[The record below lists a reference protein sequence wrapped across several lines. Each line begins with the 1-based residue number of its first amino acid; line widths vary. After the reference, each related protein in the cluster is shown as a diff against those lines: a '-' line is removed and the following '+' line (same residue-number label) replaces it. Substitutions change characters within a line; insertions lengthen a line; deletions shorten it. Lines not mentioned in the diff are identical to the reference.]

1 VTSWATICTVSAM
14 LYTFVVS
21 SGHAQ
26 TQNQDQIAQRLQ
38 FINEL
43 CLSGKQY
50 DLHADAKGNIVI
62 KKLTPGSQGSAT
74 ISQREA
80 EGATFIYGKKLEIIT
95 DYEARECTKASLE
108 YVLKFIK
115 EESSKA
121 DVPNIKQKSSK
132 AGTPNI
138 GKSKRIDL
146 SGLWLASGYICRA
159 VVPEEKVRIQHIGD
173 VVTAIKEKGDG
184 DECIRSGEVTFTGKY
199 DGTKTTIPVEMQM
212 RKPNASTYPL
222 RVSAFLEI
230 VNSDS
235 LVLVYSGIKIT
246 FERYK

>member
-1 VTSWATICTVSAM
+1 MSAM
-14 LYTFVVS
+14 FYTFVVS

-121 DVPNIKQKSSK
+121 GTPNIKQKSSK

-159 VVPEEKVRIQHIGD
+159 VEPEEKVRIQHREN
-173 VVTAIKEKGDG
+173 VVTAIKEKG

>member
-1 VTSWATICTVSAM
+1 VSSWVTICTVSAM

-26 TQNQDQIAQRLQ
+26 TQNQDQIAQRLR

-50 DLHADAKGNIVI
+50 DLHADTKGNIVI

-80 EGATFIYGKKLEIIT
+80 EGATAIYGKKLEIIT
-95 DYEARECTKASLE
+95 DYEARECTKASLGE
-108 YVLKFIK
+108 VLKFIK
-115 EESSKA
+115 KESSKA
-121 DVPNIKQKSSK
+121 DVPNIKRERSK
-132 AGTPNI
+132 AGAPHI

-146 SGLWLASGYICRA
+146 SGLWLASGYICEA
-159 VVPEEKVRIQHIGD
+159 VVPEEKVRMQHIEN
-173 VVTAIKEKGDG
+173 VVTAIKEKG

-230 VNSDS
+230 VNPDS